1 MRKLSADGEM
11 QNAHVHMDVFQENTL
26 KKDFGYVCSITEFLG
41 APFSYAGRSWL
52 TSKETVIP
60 NLRSTRVSGE
70 RLVKGA

>member
-1 MRKLSADGEM
+1 MHMYIWMSFRK
-11 QNAHVHMDVFQENTL
+11 TL